1 LTCSGIFAHAGGPF
15 HVTLNLRRD
24 TMPDQV
30 RTLLESITRIL
41 AGHSLVQTGVLPA
54 RFVGV
59 GTYSLDVEIF
69 I

>member
-1 LTCSGIFAHAGGPF
+1 
-15 HVTLNLRRD
+15 
-24 TMPDQV
+24 MPDQV